1 MDSDVRWKPESRPR
15 RLSSM
20 AEINKVRCP
29 LCEGQG
35 ELSRLEIALFTP
47 PELRKRLDAR
57 IAEILEGE
65 GVLAGVPNAPARNF
79 EKEVHTWNPQLPMWR
94 RSPKE

>member
-1 MDSDVRWKPESRPR
+1 ME
-15 RLSSM
+15 
-20 AEINKVRCP
+20 ENKVKCP
-29 LCEGQG
+29 LCEGHG
-35 ELSRLEIALFTP
+35 ELSHLEIALFTT

-65 GVLAGVPNAPARNF
+65 EILAGATSAPATRNF
-79 EKEVHTWNPQLPMWR
+79 EREVHTWNPQLPMWR

>member
-1 MDSDVRWKPESRPR
+1 MVES
-15 RLSSM
+15 
-20 AEINKVRCP
+20 ATKVKCP

-35 ELSRLEIALFTP
+35 DLLPSTLVQTFSN

-57 IAEILEGE
+57 IEEIAETSGG
-65 GVLAGVPNAPARNF
+65 GVVNGKQVF
-79 EKEVHTWNPQLPMWR
+79 DFHKEVHTWNPTLPIWR

>member
-1 MDSDVRWKPESRPR
+1 
-15 RLSSM
+15 M
-20 AEINKVRCP
+20 AEISKVRCP

-35 ELSRLEIALFTP
+35 ELLRSEISERFLN

-57 IAEILEGE
+57 ISEILEDSA
-65 GVLAGVPNAPARNF
+65 VALAAPRTRDF
-79 EKEVHTWNPQLPMWR
+79 QKEVHSWNPALPMWR